1 MNYSIIFKLLSIIFA
16 TIALAFGAALGV
28 SMVYAENAFEA
39 GAYES
44 WVASVAIAAVFS
56 LIFYLPSRNSPKK
69 IFRREALCVVG
80 LGWILCSILG
90 AIPYALIL
98 NCGFADAFFESV
110 SGFTSTGASVFAD
123 VESFPKSI
131 LFWRALTQWI
141 GGLGVVV
148 FFVALLSSLGTGAK
162 TLYGRESGSSDAS
175 MIDGE
180 RMQMK
185 VLKIILLYFCL
196 SALCCGA
203 YFAAGMPIFDA
214 ICHMMA
220 TVSTGGFSV
229 KNDSFASY
237 GALSISWIAILFMFL
252 GGTNFAVILMILGR
266 KFREAFRNSELKT
279 YVLIVS
285 ALSLGIFLSIA
296 KFEAFAPR
304 EIFRSLTNSVFMV
317 VSIIT
322 STGFVNADYQK
333 WLPVTHVLIFFM
345 FVVGGSSGS
354 TSGGIKIYR
363 ALAVLKIGLNNI
375 EKSFRTNVVRLV
387 RMNGRAMSDSQ
398 ARDILSYIALYVV
411 IATLATVLLAAFE
424 PNLSFGGCISTAVS
438 AISNMGPG
446 LNETSP
452 AQTYAFFNPSSKF
465 LLSIIMIMGR
475 LEFYA
480 ILALFMPSLW
490 RSFK

>member
-16 TIALAFGAALGV
+16 TVAAAFGAALGV
-28 SMVYAENAFEA
+28 SMIYAENAFEA

-44 WVASVAIAAVFS
+44 WVAAVAIAAVFS
-56 LIFYLPSRNSPKK
+56 LIFYLPSRNSARK

-80 LGWILCSILG
+80 LGWVLCSILG
-90 AIPYALIL
+90 STPYMLIL
-98 NCGFADAFFESV
+98 DCSFSDALFESV
-110 SGFTSTGASVFAD
+110 SGFTSTGASVFGN

-148 FFVALLSSLGTGAK
+148 FFVVLLSSLGTGAK

-180 RMQMK
+180 RMQIK
-185 VLKIILLYFCL
+185 VFKIIALYGAL

-203 YFAAGMPIFDA
+203 YCAAGMPVFDA
-214 ICHMMA
+214 VCHMMA

-229 KNDSFASY
+229 KNDSFYTYSS
-237 GALSISWIAILFMFL
+237 LSISWIAIVFMFL
-252 GGTNFAVILMILGR
+252 GGMNFAVILMILGR

-279 YVLIVS
+279 YALIVS
-285 ALSLGIFLSIA
+285 ALSLGIFFSTA
-296 KFEAFAPR
+296 GFEKFSVSGAFR
-304 EIFRSLTNSVFMV
+304 DFTDSVFMV

-322 STGFVNADYQK
+322 STGFVNDDYQK

-363 ALAVLKIGLNNI
+363 ALAVLKMGLLNI
-375 EKSFRTNVVRLV
+375 EKSFRPNVVRLV
-387 RMNGRAMSDSQ
+387 RMNGRAMTDAQ
-398 ARDILSYIALYVV
+398 GRDILSYIALYAVV
-411 IATLATVLLAAFE
+411 ATLATILLSAFE

-438 AISNMGPG
+438 AVSNMGPG

-452 AQTYAFFNPSSKF
+452 AQTYAFFNSSSKF

-490 RSFK
+490 RNFK